1 MAPAARGNGDCKRDR
16 LERFKLLQHPK
27 ALARK
32 RRSAASA
39 GVMPFLIKMDLPQ
52 DLRAANLTSPIGF

>member
-1 MAPAARGNGDCKRDR
+1 LAPAARGNGKGDR

-27 ALARK
+27 ALALE

-39 GVMPFLIKMDLPQ
+39 GVMPF
-52 DLRAANLTSPIGF
+52 